1 MESTN
6 NKLLKQ
12 ILKGTM
18 ISILGSLV
26 FLIIFAIILTYT
38 KVSEETIT
46 PVIIIITGIS
56 ILIGSRKIR
65 KNGILVGGIVR
76 TNIYSNTVFY
86 IKSIKRRLFNKHAIH
101 NHVYSSNYLRND
113 RRHNRSKQQNKVNHS
128 IEVNQLIHLKEAVKN
143 KANVIFCRYFIS

>member
-56 ILIGSRKIR
+56 ILIGSIIGSRKIR

-76 TNIYSNTVFY
+76 TNIYSNTIFY
-86 IKSIKRRLFNKHAIH
+86 IKSIKR
-101 NHVYSSNYLRND
+101 
-113 RRHNRSKQQNKVNHS
+113 
-128 IEVNQLIHLKEAVKN
+128 
-143 KANVIFCRYFIS
+143 

>member
-56 ILIGSRKIR
+56 ILIGSIIGSRKIR

-76 TNIYSNTVFY
+76 TNIHINIIFY
-86 IKSIKRRLFNKHAIH
+86 IPK
-101 NHVYSSNYLRND
+101 
-113 RRHNRSKQQNKVNHS
+113 
-128 IEVNQLIHLKEAVKN
+128 
-143 KANVIFCRYFIS
+143 